1 MSGSYLFNRITT
13 TYDREEFLKDLYSLE
28 KSLFDVRVPPQKKI
42 KKAFGEKDYAAFIKL
57 CKEKKVETSDPVAV
71 GEFVREL
78 RRRIAIVPLVTI
90 SVAFSP
96 TKELENVISKWIG
109 KNLKRKIIINFK
121 IDPALVAG
129 ATVSY
134 GGIYKDYSINAM
146 VDDYIK
152 SRGGNIL

>member
-1 MSGSYLFNRITT
+1 MSDFYLFNRIATT
-13 TYDREEFLKDLYSLE
+13 SDREELLKDLYLLE

-42 KKAFGEKDYAAFIKL
+42 KKAFGEKDYTAFIKL
-57 CKEKKVETSDPVAV
+57 CKERKVETSDPVAV

-78 RRRIAIVPLVTI
+78 RNGIAAVPSITLSI
-90 SVAFSP
+90 AFSP
-96 TKELENVISKWIG
+96 TKELENVVSKWMG

-121 IDPALVAG
+121 VEPGLIAG